1 MDAIDKFF
9 SMGGYGGYIWPAY
22 GISAFIMIVL
32 LVATVR
38 GLRTRQATLDLLKG
52 DESEADK

>member
-1 MDAIDKFF
+1 MDTIDKFF

-22 GISAFIMIVL
+22 GVTAFVMIVL

-38 GLRTRQATLDLLKG
+38 GLRARQATLDLLKG